1 MDQYRVVREIGKGG
15 YGRALLVKSVATGE
29 LKVVKE
35 MNLAGLSS
43 DGIKSALKEV
53 EILSSLKH
61 TNIIRYRNCS
71 QTKKK
76 LFILMD
82 YADGGDLAK
91 QITQQRGR
99 PMPEDTILD
108 FFVQIC
114 LALKYLHDR
123 KIMHRDLKPHNVF
136 LAQGGIVKLGD
147 FGIAKTLEHTCDMAK
162 SAVGTPLYCS
172 PEICMGKM
180 YNTKSDI
187 WSLGCILYEMMAL
200 KRPFT
205 GLVLADIMRRIMLRQ
220 PSPPPSHYSKE
231 MRDLVSKLLEK
242 KPEHRPSINEILQL
256 PLIRNKAVAL
266 LGKTLAKVELNHGV
280 FHGFKPGQSP
290 KEAGEICLALPTDKS
305 PQRNG
310 MAAGI
315 YKDMKRMAQNLQ
327 QILHGE
333 NLVDVPEEVEKL
345 NSGEFYFMGRKLF
358 LKTVNEKDT
367 VPFKIEAVRVFV
379 EELIGVNR
387 FREVYQAAL
396 ACDNDEAT
404 FKMIE
409 MTKSDI
415 YVFQLIMQLVAYER
429 ISSTKIA

>member
-15 YGRALLVKSVATGE
+15 YGRALLVKSVANND

-35 MNLAGLSS
+35 MNLIGLSA

-61 TNIIRYRNCS
+61 TNIIRYRNCT

-91 QITQQRGR
+91 FISQQRGK
-99 PMPEDTILD
+99 PIPEDTILD

-147 FGIAKTLEHTCDMAK
+147 FGIAKTLEHTHDMAK

-180 YNTKSDI
+180 YNSKSDI
-187 WSLGCILYEMMAL
+187 WSLGCILYELMSL

-205 GLVLADIMRRIMLRQ
+205 GLVLADIMRRIIVRQ

-231 MRDLVSKLLEK
+231 LRDLLATLLHK
-242 KPEHRPSINEILQL
+242 KPESRPTINEILQH

-280 FHGFKPGQSP
+280 FHGLRPGQSP
-290 KEAGEICLALPTDKS
+290 KEAGEICLAIPSDTKQGTS
-305 PQRNG
+305 G
-310 MAAGI
+310 MSAGI

-333 NLVDVPEEVEKL
+333 AQVDVPREVENL
-345 NSGEFYFMGRKLF
+345 SSGEFYFMGRKLY
-358 LKTVNEKDT
+358 LKAVQDKDT
-367 VPFKIEAVRVFV
+367 VQFKIEAVRAFV
-379 EELIGVNR
+379 EDLIGVNR
-387 FREVYQAAL
+387 FREVYAAAL

-404 FKMIE
+404 CKMIE

-429 ISSTKIA
+429 NTCTKPA